1 MLEWMKSTEQ
11 EIKGRWRQVSCKTPN
26 KNSNS
31 AFQAEV
37 SRMDMIQRDNKME
50 FGYYMIT
57 DDKNGLYAYA
67 KVRSNGI

>member
-1 MLEWMKSTEQ
+1 
-11 EIKGRWRQVSCKTPN
+11 
-26 KNSNS
+26 
-31 AFQAEV
+31 
-37 SRMDMIQRDNKME
+37 MDMIQRDNKME

>member
-1 MLEWMKSTEQ
+1 M
-11 EIKGRWRQVSCKTPN
+11 SCKTPN